1 MMLDQ
6 HVFQLAGDFVR
17 RYGDDG
23 SAAEAGKAL
32 DAARLLT
39 GTWSRTGSGSSM
51 RSARCESGRGT
62 TNPEVR
68 GPGGGAL
75 LWAAGGRSHHKV
87 APVGLKALGLPPSR
101 RPLSLADRT
110 HGREGI
116 HRIPQRSDAGLSLV
130 DLQQGQVPMLVIH
143 SADRP
148 IDPSVAKGAAI
159 GADWIVAESSNSP
172 GSTILL
178 YSTRRVPHLRPAGE
192 PRRSGYWVP
201 HTGNAI
207 PPAIL
212 TVALP
217 SEIGRSGRT
226 RREEIPDAV
235 PEGSDP
241 VVSFAAESKGG
252 SWGFPSTLG
261 GDQPLA

>member
-1 MMLDQ
+1 
-6 HVFQLAGDFVR
+6 
-17 RYGDDG
+17 
-23 SAAEAGKAL
+23 
-32 DAARLLT
+32 
-39 GTWSRTGSGSSM
+39 M
-51 RSARCESGRGT
+51 RSARCESRRGT

-75 LWAAGGRSHHKV
+75 LWAAAGRSHHKI

-130 DLQQGQVPMLVIH
+130 DLQQGQVPMLAIH
-143 SADRP
+143 SARP

-178 YSTRRVPHLRPAGE
+178 CSTRRVTFDLLVNLEDRGIGSPTPA
-192 PRRSGYWVP
+192 
-201 HTGNAI
+201 TGNAI
-207 PPAIL
+207 PHAIL

-226 RREEIPDAV
+226 RGEEIPDAV

-252 SWGFPSTLG
+252 SWGFPVDARRRSAAGVSAWARLSSRHR
-261 GDQPLA
+261 PIWLAARSPTT